1 MSNDVVSKKE
11 KRKKKVVFLFLVD
24 PKHGAHK
31 GELKHIKL
39 LAGKLVASR
48 FVYLIDHDMLVD
60 MYSTSFLG
68 EKIDLQCYQ
77 NTVRHQLIFYAL
89 TYLAKNRERRKLN
102 RLPIDCMEQQ

>member
-48 FVYLIDHDMLVD
+48 FVNLIDHDMLVD
-60 MYSTSFLG
+60 MYSTSFFG
-68 EKIDLQCYQ
+68 G
-77 NTVRHQLIFYAL
+77 
-89 TYLAKNRERRKLN
+89 KN
-102 RLPIDCMEQQ
+102 

>member
-39 LAGKLVASR
+39 LAGKMVASSR
-48 FVYLIDHDMLVD
+48 FVYLIDHDDMLVD
-60 MYSTSFLG
+60 M
-68 EKIDLQCYQ
+68 
-77 NTVRHQLIFYAL
+77 
-89 TYLAKNRERRKLN
+89 
-102 RLPIDCMEQQ
+102 

>member
-39 LAGKLVASR
+39 LAG
-48 FVYLIDHDMLVD
+48 FVYLIDNDMLELVD

-68 EKIDLQCYQ
+68 EK
-77 NTVRHQLIFYAL
+77 N
-89 TYLAKNRERRKLN
+89 
-102 RLPIDCMEQQ
+102 